1 MGRLPAHGPRVHLM
15 SDALNVVVLAAG
27 KGTRM
32 RSALPKPLHR
42 LGGKP
47 LLAHV
52 LDGARRLKAGRV
64 VVVCGHGAESLRA
77 AFPDAGIEWVVQAE
91 QLGSGHAVIQ
101 ALPKV
106 DPGSRVL
113 VLYGDVPLVRHETL
127 ERLAAGRDGVMLL
140 TAEVDDPSGYGRIV
154 RQSDGSVA
162 GIVEHADATPEQ
174 RRIREINVG
183 PMAAPAKW
191 LAGAC
196 RSLKPAGLKQEIYIT
211 HAVDIALAEGL
222 PVGAVR
228 ARSAAEAM
236 GVNSPSQLADAW
248 RVLRRRRAE
257 ALMEQGVR
265 IADPQRIE
273 IRGEVSVDRDVS
285 LDVGVVLEGQVRL
298 GEGSS
303 IGPYSVVSNSSLD
316 AGARIEAHCVVDGAD
331 IGAGAR
337 VGPFARVRPRAQLGA
352 ESRVGN
358 FVEVK
363 NSELGGGAKAS
374 HLSYVGDSQVG
385 RNVNIGAG
393 VITCNYDGRAKHR
406 TVIGDGAFVGSGVE
420 LVAPVEVGAGAVI
433 GAGSTITRSAPADQ
447 LTVARSRQKTLPLK
461 KR

>member
-1 MGRLPAHGPRVHLM
+1 MARP
-15 SDALNVVVLAAG
+15 LNVVILAAG

-32 RSALPKPLHR
+32 RSALPKPLHL

-52 LDGARRLKAGRV
+52 LDGARRLKAQRM
-64 VVVCGHGAESLRA
+64 VVVCGHGADSLRA
-77 AFPDAGIEWVVQAE
+77 AFPGLGIEWVVQAE

-127 ERLAAGRDGVMLL
+127 TQLAGGRDDLTLL
-140 TAEVDDPSGYGRIV
+140 TAEVDDPFGYGRIA
-154 RQSDGSVA
+154 RNSDGSVA

-191 LAGAC
+191 LANAC
-196 RSLKPAGLKQEIYIT
+196 RLLKPAGVKQEVYIT
-211 HAVDIALAEGL
+211 HTVDIALGEGL
-222 PVGAVR
+222 AVRAVR
-228 ARSAAEAM
+228 ARDADEAL
-236 GVNSPSQLADAW
+236 GVNSPAQLAGAW
-248 RVLRRRRAE
+248 GALRRRRAE

-265 IADPQRIE
+265 IADPHRLE
-273 IRGEVSVDRDVS
+273 IRGEVTVGRDVF
-285 LDVGVVLEGQVRL
+285 LDVGVVLEGEIRL
-298 GEGSS
+298 GDGAS

-316 AGARIEAHCVVDGAD
+316 ADARIEAHCVVDGAD

-337 VGPFARVRPRAQLGA
+337 VGPFARLRPGAQLGA

-363 NSELGGGAKAS
+363 NSELGEGAKAS

-406 TVIGDGAFVGSGVE
+406 TVIGDGAFIGSGVE

-433 GAGSTITRSAPADQ
+433 GAGSTITKPAPAKQ
-447 LTVARSRQKTLPLK
+447 LTIARSRQKTLPLK